1 VLGTV
6 TAFDDPAGIG
16 VITALDGATY
26 PFHCTQLADGTRTTT
41 VGTRVSFRTWPRL
54 GSLEA
59 AAIEAVP
66 ET

>member
-16 VITALDGATY
+16 EITADDGRVY

-41 VGTRVSFRTWPRL
+41 VGTRVAFRAWPRL
-54 GSLEA
+54 GALEA
-59 AAIEAVP
+59 ADIRATARG
-66 ET
+66 

>member
-16 VITALDGATY
+16 VVTAADGTEH

-41 VGTRVSFRTWPRL
+41 VGTRVAVRTWPRL
-54 GSLEA
+54 GRLEA
-59 AAIEAVP
+59 AAIEVLPAP
-66 ET
+66 